1 LCLSLVRFACLPF
14 GSDLVWSHSTL
25 LKEREPATLGQSMS
39 LSGSLT
45 TPLILSLI
53 LAICSTIIDFL
64 SLSGLVWTLNFRF
77 LLLVCYFPLSMTS
90 LM

>member
-1 LCLSLVRFACLPF
+1 
-14 GSDLVWSHSTL
+14 
-25 LKEREPATLGQSMS
+25 
-39 LSGSLT
+39 
-45 TPLILSLI
+45 LI

-64 SLSGLVWTLNFRF
+64 SLSGLVCTLNFRF